1 MPQVEFRV
9 SASDIKRA
17 VHDRIKKPVEAVGK
31 DNAVMRQIADKA
43 LEIVEPYVPWKH
55 GYLTKSGHVVQH
67 ARKTEIKWG
76 KPSADPKDRTMIYAD
91 YQHNNLFRHRTR
103 TVHPLA
109 QSFWTRKIMPGSRGY
124 SKLVTYATPIVKKEV
139 KKNGGR

>member
-1 MPQVEFRV
+1 
-9 SASDIKRA
+9 
-17 VHDRIKKPVEAVGK
+17 
-31 DNAVMRQIADKA
+31 
-43 LEIVEPYVPWKH
+43 
-55 GYLTKSGHVVQH
+55 
-67 ARKTEIKWG
+67 
-76 KPSADPKDRTMIYAD
+76 MIYAD

-103 TVHPLA
+103 TEHPLA